1 MPVQYKLK
9 PIDELFDHEKP
20 TLREYFS
27 PDEISMIKGKIKN
40 ISSEYC
46 RLLEQSGTNV
56 QCKDESVIKMRN
68 RYFSCDTH
76 ELSNLTLDN
85 CIQQCVQQK
94 GCQAASFNEQCYVSG
109 KNHFGCYI
117 CSYYSSRRAF
127 PYYNGTTSFLDPSS
141 LSEEFGLQEL
151 RYDLSVP
158 RVNAM
163 LITGS
168 IDFETLNNFCAVACS
183 FDEHCDGFEVS
194 VKTIYKHNCHMYR
207 EHSDDL
213 VPTAEHDFE
222 TYIISSLAK
231 ENKKAKYDVWFSLN
245 NVTLNNSM
253 PIAAT
258 DCGYQCCKD
267 NCERNEK
274 CIGFS
279 SIHESCRLIM
289 TSLIS
294 KPLDLQMHDSS
305 TIVFN
310 LWRGEPTWLNF
321 TFSNCTESLLH
332 GLVETLG
339 ATSVMFA
346 NDMSAEFCARR
357 CVKNVE
363 CLAALWEAPKAC
375 LIYQRNLQSTSAANL
390 NSQIPQG
397 AFRLMIPNFKEK
409 IKEFRSSP

>member
-27 PDEISMIKGKIKN
+27 PDVISMIKSKIKS

-56 QCKDESVIKMRN
+56 QCKDESVIKMRDHV
-68 RYFSCDTH
+68 FSCVTLDI
-76 ELSNLTLDN
+76 SKMTLDN

-94 GCQAASFNEQCYVSG
+94 GCQAASFNEQG
-109 KNHFGCYI
+109 FINHFSCCI
-117 CSYYSSRRAF
+117 CNYYTSRMAVS
-127 PYYNGTTSFLDPSS
+127 YYNGTTSFLDPSS

-168 IDFETLNNFCAVACS
+168 NDFETLNNFYALACS
-183 FDEHCDGFEVS
+183 FDEHCVGFEVG
-194 VKTIYKHNCHMYR
+194 VKTIYKHNCHMYW
-207 EHSDDL
+207 EHSEHL

-222 TYIISSLAK
+222 TYIMSSLAK
-231 ENKKAKYDVWFSLN
+231 ENKKAQYDVWFSLN
-245 NVTLNNSM
+245 NVAVYDSM

-258 DCGYQCCKD
+258 DCGSE
-267 NCERNEK
+267 CERNEK

-289 TSLIS
+289 TSHNS
-294 KPLDLQMHDSS
+294 KNLALQMHDVSS
-305 TIVFN
+305 IVFN

-321 TFSNCTESLLH
+321 TYSNFTESFLWELA
-332 GLVETLG
+332 ETLG

-357 CVKNVE
+357 CVANVE

-375 LIYQRNLQSTSAANL
+375 LIYHRNLHSTSAADL
-390 NSQIPQG
+390 NTQNCEG
-397 AFRLMIPNFKEK
+397 DFRLMIPNLKVK